1 METVLGLSI
10 SDFIS
15 VTVRI
20 MPLKAFNVPVWVS
33 LSLKVRHKS
42 VLLPPHS
49 TFYHLLERDSWSSW
63 DTGEWSMEPPKS
75 VSGTGTAGTPPPASS
90 STQQS
95 YPPEPATGASRLAA
109 NDTEPASCDESPIIR
124 QWSSDKWWQNGPGL
138 SLSAVWHGVMVFS
151 VSMTCWEI
159 PSPRV
164 ASRRLMFSH
173 LHSIL
178 TSIWLITIQLSS
190 LARSHR
196 RQVVSENWPKSPLS
210 LRSGSGLCERSP
222 SVTWPIDVISG
233 SWLTYLAQSI
243 IPTLVTHVWLLQDQ
257 RARAGARQGLHSIS
271 LPPSL
276 PVLHSS
282 LHIVMLPGDM

>member
-95 YPPEPATGASRLAA
+95 YPPEPATGASRLPA

-138 SLSAVWHGVMVFS
+138 SLSLSAVWHGVMVIS
-151 VSMTCWEI
+151 CWVNS
-159 PSPRV
+159 SPRIT
-164 ASRRLMFSH
+164 SRNLMLSHLCNIVCCITFSH
-173 LHSIL
+173 PQI
-178 TSIWLITIQLSS
+178 IQ
-190 LARSHR
+190 
-196 RQVVSENWPKSPLS
+196 
-210 LRSGSGLCERSP
+210 
-222 SVTWPIDVISG
+222 PI
-233 SWLTYLAQSI
+233 
-243 IPTLVTHVWLLQDQ
+243 
-257 RARAGARQGLHSIS
+257 
-271 LPPSL
+271 
-276 PVLHSS
+276 
-282 LHIVMLPGDM
+282 